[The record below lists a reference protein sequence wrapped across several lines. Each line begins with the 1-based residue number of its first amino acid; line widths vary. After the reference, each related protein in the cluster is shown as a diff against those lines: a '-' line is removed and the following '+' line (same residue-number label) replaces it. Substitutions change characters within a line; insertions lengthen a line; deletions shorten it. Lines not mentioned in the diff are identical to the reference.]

1 MSDVRLLVFNNGMQI
16 LGDFVGTD
24 AATGKIHVKK
34 PVQVILVPNEQS
46 PKGQMGMA
54 FAPFMQY
61 TEEWSKEVPFS
72 VNDVLT
78 VLTPLRELVNNYNT
92 TFGTGLVLPPGV

>member
-1 MSDVRLLVFNNGMQI
+1 MSDIRLLVFNNGMQI
-16 LGDFVGTD
+16 LGDVTGTD

-34 PVQVILVPNEQS
+34 PVQVILVPNEQA
-46 PKGQMGMA
+46 KGQMGMA

-61 TEEWSKEVPFS
+61 SEEWSKEVPFS

-92 TFGTGLVLPPGV
+92 SFGSGLVLPQGI